1 MRMGRL
7 HMRPTAIFSKAD
19 AQGYFVHPNYLSDAM
34 LRQEMFGSFWNPETL
49 RKFHVIFAGAMSD
62 VPDRVS
68 IAKQTPDRFKSARNV
83 AFITDYDLSEPLL
96 LDTPSDARLILW
108 LPTWPGQQH
117 RIKQEQWPATLRNCN
132 FCLCPPGGERKTHRV
147 IESLLQGAIPIL
159 DCPDEYDIGL
169 KHGIHCLVVRDGDW
183 GGAMRQAI
191 LCEMTKIVEMRRA
204 IRELV
209 QRHSN
214 EQAMAERWL
223 NKIGLAPHKC

>member
-1 MRMGRL
+1 
-7 HMRPTAIFSKAD
+7 
-19 AQGYFVHPNYLSDAM
+19 
-34 LRQEMFGSFWNPETL
+34 
-49 RKFHVIFAGAMSD
+49 
-62 VPDRVS
+62 
-68 IAKQTPDRFKSARNV
+68 
-83 AFITDYDLSEPLL
+83 
-96 LDTPSDARLILW
+96 
-108 LPTWPGQQH
+108 
-117 RIKQEQWPATLRNCN
+117 
-132 FCLCPPGGERKTHRV
+132 V

-209 QRHSN
+209 QRHLN